1 MKRIESAE
9 LIKLSLFILKLKK
22 TIKKVLWDQISIDQ
36 LVFCFLKRKLL
47 IFILKVSNFSFFI

>member
-22 TIKKVLWDQISIDQ
+22 TIKKVLWDRISIDQ
-36 LVFCFLKRKLL
+36 LVFYFLKRKLL
-47 IFILKVSNFSFFI
+47 IFILKVSNFSIFI